1 MDKDAILTRLHSLT
15 GSLKPAPS
23 ARSDELPL
31 LHRSL
36 LEQLAINPDLAV
48 SGNRTR
54 QDFTQPAAP
63 AEPSSDFSRLLDQL
77 TAQAATQAPTVTPL
91 VFRRETAF
99 NSSLLGN
106 SVPSW
111 GSGLAP
117 TRTYGPFLDERGLQ
131 IWFDFFFPTRAV
143 QVFQQGSTTPI
154 LVLPIRG
161 LLAGRQSFNVEAGS
175 AWIASGL
182 IAKTPALAGY
192 YTGLKIRGGTLDL
205 SQSAAITAGHIVIPA
220 LAALNLH
227 LDLDQN
233 AAPAAP
239 ANAGLDAAHTKV
251 SMPQTFQLRV
261 PSAGNSIT
269 ASNASCTVFGCEVD
283 FQIRSTPPAWIA
295 SIGQILVS
303 YSAKCNSETPD
314 TFNVNT
320 SESTL
325 CSLSGRA
332 KFDVS
337 CGWLLPAAKI
347 DPAQLGRAAGTG
359 AMCISL
365 AKGLSAVWQ
374 GLTGPG
380 TSLVHPAIIVE
391 PGLVTTVDF
400 FASNVYGKQKWLLWK
415 NAGGR
420 HHSDVTLRFGKAFP
434 FIFISSALNSE
445 SVFCF
450 CSYTSAFDRPVDANG
465 APFRLESSVAFAG
478 ILQTGKELQALLL
491 DTDTLFDG
499 NTNKPDA
506 FDHFSLALRN
516 AFFDVSR
523 PYSFF
528 LTGKLENESQITK
541 GAVTLHFGVYRY
553 YPTLPDPYV
562 ASFTA
567 ALFARPGTRTFSA
580 RGFNELVSA
589 LAGFIKWPN
598 PDVTSRAAENEAG
611 APDDPANVYFRI
623 VPLDHLTVVS
633 ALEAGPPDPQVE
645 FFGTTVPVAEAPRNF
660 QTGVR
665 TFNAPLSAV
674 EIAPEPITTLAPV
687 TQAAPL
693 QSRANSFTAPALLP
707 ITSNTITA
715 EQIGSA
721 VASLEANPLLA
732 HIQDK
737 AFQINQTL
745 NVAAPNQA
753 FAVEAAFA
761 ATGTSGTFTNFP
773 DRTLFGR
780 SLFLLL
786 DVSSNADQ
794 MGVSFG
800 TSIHVDRDPNGETS
814 FRTVGTRAPAASIGN
829 SFPLQIDNMDVVA
842 NAQNL
847 RVVTL
852 PQISW
857 EPLFNIPLAEP
868 YDATDS
874 ITTAPGPVVFDND
887 GIPTIIASTSP
898 FQAPVAPLPAT
909 RHFLKEFN
917 DKNVPRSLY
926 AAFTLPFGMEAEAS
940 FSRSTK
946 GHPEDWSQLH
956 FNQPYFPQLHGG
968 FQIKAQAP
976 ASSSTKMR
984 PFFPGA
990 TIQLDDNLKWGFF
1003 GVPLTGGALG
1013 KTVGGIFNREFAPY
1027 GNKPRV
1033 PVEQMEISG
1042 YGASIFSHWL
1052 DQDAAIA
1059 QVSQAS
1065 FDVLVG
1071 RTAHE
1076 VVQVR
1081 SILFPFGVHVVRTIT
1096 FTRSSNGYVFRSDS
1110 GWKAESDGFYD
1121 FSYKIGFDSF
1131 PEVDVPKPYV
1141 VHKQPVK
1148 GVSNVREIKDNPDA
1162 GSFTSSFKLND
1173 PGLPPQVT
1181 GLDLAHLKEIFKQVN
1196 SNSDTLGVEM
1206 QAVLF
1211 DADVHFDNVVSGGV
1225 KDPVYGD
1232 FKVQS
1237 RKMLGYVQVAPSSIL
1252 IPARVFADLL
1262 NFQSGSLGG
1271 PVDCIVDIAQSGQR
1285 MRITRADVN
1294 PAVDGAGVPNFAS
1307 AARGS
1312 LILPKDGSWSVTKQ
1326 QTNTGDVKPVEEG
1339 QSVPLIKP
1347 DGAANYKIANP
1358 ADIVVPNA
1366 SGVNFGV
1373 LQSTGTQKLLF
1384 NLPQFSP
1391 GDAKLKSEETY
1402 FADAY
1407 KLLNSKSV
1415 FPNIANALQ
1424 LTNAEKEV
1432 NIVGEGLMKMADRTL
1447 DLGTLLPSSY
1457 EYAFIDEPNILK
1469 VYAQYKSTGG
1479 ANGELKLGID
1489 STAAL
1494 ADQWKAALSS
1504 IRVIVDLGPFKE
1516 LMWVDGNFNAS
1527 SGVDSQY
1534 DKPNLQFG
1542 PVLQPVVDILQILA
1556 TLTGNDF
1563 DKGMDVGMSNS
1574 PDNWEYKFS
1583 CSKEIP
1589 VIQFPSP
1596 EELTLD
1602 PTPPLKLEAGLK
1614 VGFYFNE
1621 VLSIPTDLKQLVP
1634 AAGAFVDFQGGLH
1647 VMCFS
1652 LQVASIYAVGQVDLG
1667 IAADTKAGIAL
1678 HMKFG
1683 FGVEI
1688 VVGLPVVANVSV
1700 LYMVEVTVGIST
1712 TDLDVGAMML
1722 FRGSAEILG
1731 GLIGICIQIEAG
1743 GSIHRTFGADAH
1755 TDCIAQVTFSIDVT
1769 LLWVID
1775 IHESDSWQES
1785 RQIA

>member
-1 MDKDAILTRLHSLT
+1 MDKDAILTRLQSLT
-15 GSLKPAPS
+15 RDLKAAPGTK
-23 ARSDELPL
+23 SDELRL
-31 LHRSL
+31 LRRSL
-36 LEQLAINPDLAV
+36 LEQLAINPDLAI
-48 SGNRTR
+48 SGSRIR
-54 QDFTQPAAP
+54 QEFTQPAGP
-63 AEPSSDFSRLLDQL
+63 AEPTSDFSGLLDQL
-77 TAQAATQAPTVTPL
+77 TAQSVTQPQTVTPL

-99 NSSLLGN
+99 NSNLLGN

-111 GSGLAP
+111 ASGLAP
-117 TRTYGPFLDERGLQ
+117 TRTHGPFLDERGLQ

-143 QVFQQGSTTPI
+143 QVFQQGGTTPI
-154 LVLPIRG
+154 LLLPIRG
-161 LLAGRQSFNVEAGS
+161 PLAGSQSFNVEAGS
-175 AWIASGL
+175 AWIASSL

-192 YTGLKIRGGTLDL
+192 YTGLKVRGGTLDL
-205 SQSAAITAGHIVIPA
+205 SQSAAINAGHIVIPA
-220 LAALNLH
+220 LAALKLH
-227 LDLDQN
+227 LELDQN
-233 AAPAAP
+233 AAPATP
-239 ANAGLDAAHTKV
+239 ANAGFDAADATV
-251 SMPQTFQLRV
+251 SMPQTFELQV
-261 PSAGNSIT
+261 PSAGNSVT
-269 ASNASCTVFGCEVD
+269 AGNASCTVFGCEVE
-283 FQIRSTPPAWIA
+283 FQIRSTPASWIA

-303 YSAKCNSETPD
+303 YSAVSNSETPD
-314 TFNVNT
+314 TFNVNI
-320 SESTL
+320 SKSTL
-325 CSLSGRA
+325 CSLSGGA

-359 AMCISL
+359 AMCINL
-365 AKGLSAVWQ
+365 AKGVSSVWQ
-374 GLTGPG
+374 GLIGSG

-415 NAGGR
+415 NASGR

-434 FIFISSALNSE
+434 FVFVSSALNSE

-465 APFRLESSVAFAG
+465 APFRVESSIAFAG
-478 ILQTGKELQALLL
+478 MLQTGKDVQALLL

-506 FDHFSLALRN
+506 FNHFSLALRN
-516 AFFDVSR
+516 AVFDVSR

-528 LTGKLENESQITK
+528 LIGKLENESQITK
-541 GAVTLHFGVYRY
+541 GTVTLHFGIYRY

-567 ALFARPGTRTFSA
+567 AMFARPSTRTFSA

-589 LAGFIKWPN
+589 LAGFVKWPN
-598 PDVTSRAAENEAG
+598 PDVSSRAAESEANT
-611 APDDPANVYFRI
+611 PDDPAYVYFRI
-623 VPLDHLTVVS
+623 VPLDQLAVVS
-633 ALEAGPPDPQVE
+633 AIEAGPADPQVG
-645 FFGTTVPVAEAPRNF
+645 FFGKTVPLAQAPRNF

-665 TFNAPLSAV
+665 IFNAPLGAV
-674 EIAPEPITTLAPV
+674 QIAPEQITTLAPV
-687 TQAAPL
+687 AQPAPL
-693 QSRANSFTAPALLP
+693 QSRANSVAAPARLP
-707 ITSNTITA
+707 MMTNTMTA

-721 VASLEANPLLA
+721 VASLQANPIFA

-737 AFQINQTL
+737 ALQIKQTL
-745 NVAAPNQA
+745 DAAPNQA
-753 FAVEAAFA
+753 FASETAFA
-761 ATGTSGTFTNFP
+761 ATTASRTSTDFP
-773 DRTLFGR
+773 DRTLFGF

-800 TSIHVDRDPNGETS
+800 TSIQVDRGHNGETN
-814 FRTVGTRAPAASIGN
+814 FRTVATRAAAASGGN
-829 SFPLQIDNMDVVA
+829 NFPLQIDNMDVVA
-842 NAQNL
+842 NARNL

-857 EPLFNIPLAEP
+857 EPLLNIPLSQP
-868 YDATDS
+868 YDPTDS
-874 ITTAPGPVVFDND
+874 ITTAPGPVVFDDD

-909 RHFLKEFN
+909 GHFLKEFN
-917 DKNVPRSLY
+917 DKHVPRSLY

-946 GHPEDWSQLH
+946 GRPEDWSRLH

-968 FQIKAQAP
+968 LQIKAQAP
-976 ASSSTKMR
+976 AAPSTRMR

-990 TIQLDDNLKWGFF
+990 TIQLDNNLKWGFF
-1003 GVPLTGGALG
+1003 GVSLTGGALG
-1013 KTVGGIFNREFAPY
+1013 KTVGGIFNREFAPS

-1042 YGASIFSHWL
+1042 YGASMFSHWL

-1121 FSYKIGFDSF
+1121 FGYKISFDSF
-1131 PEVDVPKPYV
+1131 PEVDVPAPYV
-1141 VHKQPVK
+1141 VHQQPVK

-1196 SNSDTLGVEM
+1196 SNSDSLDVQM

-1211 DADVHFDNVVSGGV
+1211 DADVHLDNVVSGGA

-1232 FKVQS
+1232 YKVQS

-1252 IPARVFADLL
+1252 IPARIFADLL

-1271 PVDCIVDIAQSGQR
+1271 PVDCMIDIAQSGQR
-1285 MRITRADVN
+1285 MRVTRVDVN
-1294 PAVDGAGVPNFAS
+1294 PALDGAGVPNFAS
-1307 AARGS
+1307 AARGC

-1326 QTNTGDVKPVEEG
+1326 QTETGDVKPVEEG
-1339 QSVPLIKP
+1339 QSVPLIKA
-1347 DGAANYKIANP
+1347 DGTANYKIANP
-1358 ADIVVPNA
+1358 ADIVVPIA

-1432 NIVGEGLMKMADRTL
+1432 DIVGEGLMKMADRTL
-1447 DLGTLLPSSY
+1447 DLGSLLPSSY

-1479 ANGELKLGID
+1479 ANGSLKLGID

-1516 LMWVDGNFNAS
+1516 LMWVDGNFHAS

-1596 EELTLD
+1596 EELTLG

-1621 VLSIPTDLKQLVP
+1621 VISIPTDLKQLVP

-1652 LQVASIYAVGQVDLG
+1652 LQVASIYAVGQVELG

-1700 LYMVEVTVGIST
+1700 LYMVEVTVGVST

-1743 GSIHRTFGADAH
+1743 GSVHRTFGADAH
-1755 TDCIAQVTFSIDVT
+1755 TDCIAQVTFAIDVT